1 MVQAILSLGIRKF
14 LLAGVGPLGCIPN
27 QRASSTGSTDQCVS
41 QVNQMVGYL
50 NRGLRSLVKQ
60 LNTDHPGSVFLYGNT
75 YDALED
81 MLRNP
86 TKYGK

>member
-1 MVQAILSLGIRKF
+1 MLQAILSLGIRKF

-27 QRASSTGSTDQCVS
+27 QRASSTGPTDQCVG
-41 QVNQMVGYL
+41 QVNQMAGYF

>member
-1 MVQAILSLGIRKF
+1 M
-14 LLAGVGPLGCIPN
+14 AG
-27 QRASSTGSTDQCVS
+27 
-41 QVNQMVGYL
+41 YF

-86 TKYGK
+86 TKYGKWLSRTILFSSFSS